1 MIVIVPS
8 SYSQLVCTF
17 LTTSIIC
24 DDCNFHAKEEIDK
37 FFTKKHRCYY
47 YHDVKYYIQM
57 DLPQV
62 LHKTDHPLNEP
73 LCLGINEGNEMYGR

>member
-37 FFTKKHRCYY
+37 K
-47 YHDVKYYIQM
+47 I
-57 DLPQV
+57 LPKSIDATV
-62 LHKTDHPLNEP
+62 MILN
-73 LCLGINEGNEMYGR
+73 ITFK